1 MVFLSNAFEVLRW
14 VIYGLEFYLL
24 MDWITRLCLKE
35 YVYGELLF
43 LMTFLGLII
52 LIDLGVI

>member
-1 MVFLSNAFEVLRW
+1 MLLSIAFEVLRW
-14 VIYGLEFYLL
+14 VIYGLELYLL
-24 MDWITRLCLKE
+24 MDWITRLFLKE

-43 LMTFLGLII
+43 LMAFLGLII

>member
-1 MVFLSNAFEVLRW
+1 MLLSIAFEVLRW

-24 MDWITRLCLKE
+24 IDWITRLFLKE
-35 YVYGELLF
+35 PVYGELLF
-43 LMTFLGLII
+43 LMAFLGLII

>member
-1 MVFLSNAFEVLRW
+1 MLLSNVFEIFRW
-14 VIYGLEFYLL
+14 IIYGLEIYLL
-24 MDWITRLCLKE
+24 VDWITRLFLKE
-35 YVYGELLF
+35 DVYVELLF

>member
-1 MVFLSNAFEVLRW
+1 MLLSIAFEVLRW

-24 MDWITRLCLKE
+24 MDWITRLFLKE

-43 LMTFLGLII
+43 LITFLGLII

>member
-1 MVFLSNAFEVLRW
+1 MLLSIAFEVFRW
-14 VIYGLEFYLL
+14 VIYGLEIYLL
-24 MDWITRLCLKE
+24 VDWITRLFLKE
-35 YVYGELLF
+35 PVYGELLF

>member
-1 MVFLSNAFEVLRW
+1 MLLINVFKIFRW
-14 VIYGLEFYLL
+14 IIYGLEIYLL
-24 MDWITRLCLKE
+24 TDWITRLFLKE
-35 YVYGELLF
+35 PVYGELLF

>member
-1 MVFLSNAFEVLRW
+1 MLLSIAFEVLRW

-24 MDWITRLCLKE
+24 MDWITRLFLKE
-35 YVYGELLF
+35 PVYGELLF
-43 LMTFLGLII
+43 LIAFLGLII

>member
-1 MVFLSNAFEVLRW
+1 MVLLRNAFEVLRW
-14 VIYGLEFYLL
+14 IIYGLEIYLL
-24 MDWITRLCLKE
+24 VDWITRLCLKE